1 MNRARQGRW
10 MFYTL
15 LGVHLYSGVAMAA
28 SLNSL
33 TYQGRIVGQ
42 DGAPL
47 ENSSVSFF
55 FEITDPSGNCV
66 LYKEQ
71 KDGVNMTSS
80 KGIFDVAIG
89 SGTKQYPADPLF
101 KLLDTFN
108 NSNVTFNCAGGGT
121 YQSQS
126 DHVRLLKVQFHDGSA
141 WRQISP
147 ANEIRS
153 VPFAAFSFSAGK
165 LGSYLPSDFVLKS
178 SIPSCSAGQVL
189 FSNGTTISCVTD
201 SGGGGTVSTVVGS
214 GPITTSG
221 TTTITV
227 GVNVGTTTGSVAA
240 GDDSRFTDAR
250 TPIGSAGGAL
260 SGTYPNPSLADGAVT
275 TSKLFANPGANR
287 IIATDSTTGANLAPL
302 VCSTLDHVLKWS
314 GTGWTCASA
323 QSLISAD
330 FKSDGSVP
338 MSGAFL
344 AAGGSA
350 ASPGVS
356 FNSDTGSNTGM
367 FLAAQDI
374 VGFSTAGSERL
385 RIGATGNVGIG
396 TTSPNHLLHLDTTT
410 TANRIYQSTTTGG
423 NEHTMSSVGSSNL
436 LYMSYA
442 AAGNTAAASGSVLG
456 SWTMAAYDGSA
467 YGSAA
472 TIRAE
477 SDGAASAGSTPGKI
491 RFSTTP
497 SGSTTPIPRVVID
510 KNGNMG
516 IGTSTPG
523 YLLDIHTTNTTSGV
537 RVSNDDSTSTQNPL
551 VVVSN
556 HLGTALTGKSM
567 MVVQTSRGSASA
579 RSAIQ
584 AGDSMGG
591 FFGFG
596 YDGTSF
602 AEGGRI
608 EFLATESTFSGT
620 GHGTKMYF
628 NTVPNGSTTS
638 TTRMAIDQSGNVGVG
653 TVAPVEKLDVN
664 GNIKMKKNSSE
675 PYACD
680 PEHDAV
686 VAITSGYRQCICK
699 GGTSTWVFTSDG
711 STVCTW

>member
-1 MNRARQGRW
+1 
-10 MFYTL
+10 MFYTMFGL
-15 LGVHLYSGVAMAA
+15 HLYSGVVGA
-28 SLNSL
+28 STLNSL

-66 LYKEQ
+66 IYKEQ
-71 KDGVNMTSS
+71 KDGVNMAGS

-89 SGTKQYPADPLF
+89 SGAKQYPADPLF
-101 KLLDTFN
+101 KLLDSFSN
-108 NSNVTFNCAGGGT
+108 NNVTFSCAGGGT

-126 DHVRLLKVQFHDGSA
+126 GHIRLLKVQFHDGSA

-153 VPFAAFSFSAGK
+153 VPFAAFSFTAEK
-165 LGSYLPSDFVLKS
+165 LGSYLPGDFVLKS
-178 SIPSCSAGQVL
+178 SIPSCTPGQVL
-189 FSNGTTISCVTD
+189 FANGSTISCVTD
-201 SGGGGTVSTVVGS
+201 SGGSGTVATVVGS
-214 GPITTSG
+214 GPITATG

-227 GVNVGTTTGSVAA
+227 GVNVGTTAGTVAA
-240 GDDSRFTDAR
+240 GDDARFSDSR
-250 TPIGSAGGAL
+250 TPTGTAGGNL
-260 SGTYPNPSLADGAVT
+260 SGSYPNPTIADSAIT
-275 TSKLFANPGANR
+275 TAKLFTNPGINR
-287 IIATDSTTGANLAPL
+287 IVATDASTGATLAPL
-302 VCSTLDHVLKWS
+302 TCPSLDHVLKWA
-314 GTGWTCASA
+314 GTGWTCTSA
-323 QSLISAD
+323 QSLIVPD
-330 FKSDGSVP
+330 FKADGSIP
-338 MSGAFL
+338 MTGAFL
-344 AAGGSA
+344 ASSGSA

-356 FNSDTGSNTGM
+356 FNGDTGNNTGM
-367 FLAAQDI
+367 FLASQDAL
-374 VGFSTAGSERL
+374 GFATAGSERV
-385 RIGATGNVGIG
+385 RISSTGNVGIG
-396 TTSPNHLLHLDTTT
+396 TISPNHLLHLDTTT
-410 TANRIYQSTTTGG
+410 TQNRIYQSTTTGG
-423 NEHTMSSVGSSNL
+423 NDHTMSSVGGSNL
-436 LYMSYA
+436 FYMSYA
-442 AAGNTAAASGSVLG
+442 AAGNTAPASGNVLG
-456 SWTMAAYDGSA
+456 SWTMASFDGSA

-472 TIRAE
+472 TIRTE

-491 RFSTTP
+491 KFMTTP
-497 SGSTTPIPRVVID
+497 TGSTNPLPRVVID

-523 YLLDIHTTNTTSGV
+523 YLMDIHTTNATSGV
-537 RVSNDDSTSTQNPL
+537 RVSNDDSTSGQNPL

-556 HLGTALTGKSM
+556 HLGTALTGRPM

-579 RSAIQ
+579 RAAVQ
-584 AGDSMGG
+584 AGDSLGG

-653 TVAPVEKLDVN
+653 TVTPVEKLDVN

-675 PYACD
+675 PYPCD
-680 PEHDAV
+680 VDHDAV

-699 GGTSTWVFTSDG
+699 GGTSTWVFSSDG
-711 STVCTW
+711 STTCTW